1 MKLVSFIIELKTW
14 KEASKLWG
22 KIFFKVR
29 IFSRRGYYEKLY
41 KGLKNHNWNLATS
54 KERFLMR
61 IILSRMS
68 PLKIQRSIDCGINRY
83 LLISAFVS

>member
-54 KERFLMR
+54 KEIFLMR
-61 IILSRMS
+61 IKLNLMS
-68 PLKIQRSIDCGINRY
+68 PFTVKK
-83 LLISAFVS
+83 V

>member
-54 KERFLMR
+54 KEIFLMR
-61 IILSRMS
+61 IKLNLMS
-68 PLKIQRSIDCGINRY
+68 PYTVKK
-83 LLISAFVS
+83 V